1 MTLII
6 NKIDNDN
13 ISINYSYQNEKQLL
27 LYLDDIS
34 WLLYGCSIHSIT
46 FLDGNKTNFSKKNIL
61 INP

>member
-13 ISINYSYQNEKQLL
+13 ISINYTYQNEKQLL